1 MILDP
6 FWAMCYGQRRKIRSP
21 RRSMAEILKVH
32 PEDPLRW
39 EFILEYSTRLI
50 LSGKVVAFP
59 TDTFYGLAADPFN
72 LAAVSEVFRI
82 KRRTPDRPLPLL
94 VGSLDQAADLA
105 LDPPRLFFTLAEK
118 FWPGPLTLI
127 VPASRL
133 VPFKVTA
140 NTGKVGLRWPRAP
153 LAVAM
158 IAAADRPL
166 TGTSANVSDQRP
178 CSTAVQVDEQL
189 GRVLPLIL
197 DAGPTKGKL
206 PSTLVEL
213 TGSGGRILRQ
223 GGVREKDLK
232 EYLEPS

>member
-1 MILDP
+1 ML
-6 FWAMCYGQRRKIRSP
+6 Q
-21 RRSMAEILKVH
+21 VH
-32 PEDPLRW
+32 PEDPSRW
-39 EFILEYSTRLI
+39 EYALEYSTRLI
-50 LSGKVVAFP
+50 LAGKVVGFP

-82 KRRTPDRPLPLL
+82 KRRTPERPLPLL
-94 VGSLDQAADLA
+94 VASLDQAADLA

-140 NTGKVGLRWPRAP
+140 NSGKVGLRWPRAP

-166 TGTSANVSDQRP
+166 TGTSANISDQP
-178 CSTAVQVDEQL
+178 ACSTASQVEAQL
-189 GRVLPLIL
+189 GRTLPLIV
-197 DAGPTKGKL
+197 DGGPTEGKL
-206 PSTLVEL
+206 PSTLVDL
-213 TGSGGRILRQ
+213 TASGGRILRH
-223 GGVREKDLK
+223 GGI
-232 EYLEPS
+232 P

>member
-1 MILDP
+1 
-6 FWAMCYGQRRKIRSP
+6 
-21 RRSMAEILKVH
+21 MAEILQVH
-32 PEDPLRW
+32 PEDPSRW
-39 EFILEYSTRLI
+39 EYALEYSTRLI
-50 LSGKVVAFP
+50 LAGKVVGFP

-82 KRRTPDRPLPLL
+82 KRRTPEPPLPLL
-94 VGSLDQAADLA
+94 VASLDQAADLA

-140 NTGKVGLRWPRAP
+140 NSGKVGLRWPRAP

-166 TGTSANVSDQRP
+166 TGTSANISDQP
-178 CSTAVQVDEQL
+178 ACSTASQVEAQL
-189 GRVLPLIL
+189 GRTLPLIV
-197 DAGPTKGKL
+197 DGGPTEGKL
-206 PSTLVEL
+206 PSTLVDL
-213 TGSGGRILRQ
+213 TASGGRILRH
-223 GGVREKDLK
+223 GGIPESELK
-232 EYLEPS
+232 EYLDEP

>member
-1 MILDP
+1 
-6 FWAMCYGQRRKIRSP
+6 
-21 RRSMAEILKVH
+21 MAEILQVH
-32 PEDPLRW
+32 PEDPSRW
-39 EFILEYSTRLI
+39 EYALEYSTRLI
-50 LSGKVVAFP
+50 LAGKVVGFP

-82 KRRTPDRPLPLL
+82 KRRTPERPLPLL
-94 VGSLDQAADLA
+94 VASLDQAADLA

-140 NTGKVGLRWPRAP
+140 NSGKVGLRWPRAP

-166 TGTSANVSDQRP
+166 TGTSANISDQP
-178 CSTAVQVDEQL
+178 ACSTASQVEAQL
-189 GRVLPLIL
+189 GRTLPLIV
-197 DAGPTKGKL
+197 DGGPTEGKL
-206 PSTLVEL
+206 PSTLVDL
-213 TGSGGRILRQ
+213 TASGGRILRH
-223 GGVREKDLK
+223 GGIPESELK
-232 EYLEPS
+232 EYLDEP

>member
-1 MILDP
+1 LTLPGAYVRVSGVSREIL
-6 FWAMCYGQRRKIRSP
+6 SP

-32 PEDPLRW
+32 PDDPSRW
-39 EFILEYSTRLI
+39 EFVLEYSIRLI
-50 LSGKVVAFP
+50 LAGKVVGFP

-94 VGSLDQAADLA
+94 VASLDQAADLA

-133 VPFKVTA
+133 VPYKVTA

-166 TGTSANVSDQRP
+166 TGTSANVSDQP
-178 CSTAVQVDEQL
+178 ACSTASQVEKQL
-189 GRVLPLIL
+189 GRALPLIV
-197 DAGPTKGKL
+197 DGGPTEGKL

-223 GGVREKDLK
+223 GGVSNKDLK